1 MSRIVGGTAIL
12 DGSVSGQFDLDQ
24 IRETIKNLSL
34 GVFVR
39 TFRRHQLLQ
48 EIHHISSCHMHLVGV
63 LSGKYTLVWLWRSLT
78 GYVSEYSQ
86 GFRGKTAQH
95 VLGTYVGPDMIIWYP
110 LQSICYYRI
119 HGKCST
125 GGFIL
130 VMYTV
135 HTFTCSLQV
144 VCV

>member
-95 VLGTYVGPDMIIWYP
+95 VLGTYVGPDMIIWKTTLY
-110 LQSICYYRI
+110 
-119 HGKCST
+119 
-125 GGFIL
+125 L
-130 VMYTV
+130 VVDMLLRTEYK
-135 HTFTCSLQV
+135 SSAAQV
-144 VCV
+144 VSYS